1 VVDGGGL
8 ENLARSLRGRNVR
21 VGAYVVRG
29 MPTTFRPCAPDQSLL
44 FPPSPRDWLPEGHLV
59 FFIADTVAAL
69 DLQAFYAPYDGDGR
83 RNQPFDPHMMVT
95 VLLYAYA
102 TGTFSSRRI
111 ARKLEED
118 VAYRVLA
125 AGNFPAHRTIAEF
138 RQQHLA
144 AFEALFVQ
152 VVQIAREAG
161 VVQLGALAVDGSK
174 VKANAS
180 KHKAMSYKRMLDQER
195 HLREQITALT
205 AQAEAL
211 DASEDAAH
219 GPDVRGDELPAE
231 LQRREDRLATIA
243 AAKARL
249 DARQADEDR
258 QKGRTPDDGR
268 KSRGRKPFARD
279 FGVPP
284 DDAQDNFT
292 DPESRIMKTSSG
304 FDQCYNGQIAVDE
317 ASQMMIATGLT
328 NCAADNAEL
337 LPLIEQAHATLG
349 EHPRDVL
356 ADAGYRS
363 EATFQALEARG
374 ITAYISLGYEARP
387 AKPPNPAHLAT
398 QRMAHR
404 LASVVGRTRY
414 RRRKAIVE
422 PVIGWIK
429 AVLGFRRFSLRGEA
443 HARGEWNIVCLAL
456 NLKRFHRI
464 RIA

>member
-1 VVDGGGL
+1 
-8 ENLARSLRGRNVR
+8 
-21 VGAYVVRG
+21 

-44 FPPSPRDWLPEGHLV
+44 FPPSPRDWLPEGHLG

-69 DLQAFYAPYDGDGR
+69 DLQALYAPYDGDGR
-83 RNQPFDPHMMVT
+83 RNQPFDPQMMVT

-161 VVQLGALAVDGSK
+161 VVKLGALAVDGSK
-174 VKANAS
+174 VKASAS
-180 KHKAMSYKRMLDQER
+180 KHKAMSYGRMRTEEQR
-195 HLREQITALT
+195 LREEIAALT
-205 AQAEAL
+205 TQAAAV
-211 DASEDAAH
+211 DATEDAAH

-231 LQRREDRLATIA
+231 LQRREERLATIA

-249 DARQADEDR
+249 EARQAEEDR

-268 KSRGRKPFARD
+268 KSRGNKPFARD

-284 DDAQDNFT
+284 DDAQENFT

-317 ASQMMIATGLT
+317 TTQIIVATGLT

-337 LPLIEQAHATLG
+337 LPLLDHAETTLG
-349 EHPRDVL
+349 GAPTDVL
-356 ADAGYRS
+356 ADAGYRG
-363 EATFQALEARG
+363 EGTFQTLEARG
-374 ITAYISLGYEARP
+374 ITAYISLGHEVRP
-387 AKPPNPAHLAT
+387 AKPPNPTHVAT
-398 QRMAHR
+398 QRMAAR
-404 LASVVGRTRY
+404 LASDTGRARY

-422 PVIGWIK
+422 PVLGWIK
-429 AVLGFRRFSLRGEA
+429 KPSAFAASVCAALRRHGANGPSSA
-443 HARGEWNIVCLAL
+443 SPST
-456 NLKRFHRI
+456 
-464 RIA
+464 

>member
-1 VVDGGGL
+1 
-8 ENLARSLRGRNVR
+8 
-21 VGAYVVRG
+21 
-29 MPTTFRPCAPDQSLL
+29 MTTTFRPCAPDQSLL
-44 FPPSPRDWLPEGHLV
+44 FPPSPRDWLPEGHLA

-69 DLQAFYAPYDGDGR
+69 DLQAFYAPYVGDGR
-83 RNQPFDPHMMVT
+83 RNQPFDPQMMVT

-138 RQQHLA
+138 RQQHLP

-161 VVQLGALAVDGSK
+161 VVRLGALAVDGSK
-174 VKANAS
+174 VNANAS
-180 KHKAMSYKRMLDQER
+180 KHKAMSYGRMRDEETR
-195 HLREQITALT
+195 LREQIAALT
-205 AQAEAL
+205 AQAEAS
-211 DASEDAAH
+211 DAAEDAVH

-231 LQRREDRLATIA
+231 LQRREERLAKIA

-249 DARQADEDR
+249 EARQAAEDR

-268 KSRGRKPFARD
+268 KGRGHTPFARD

-304 FDQCYNGQIAVDE
+304 FDQCFNGQLAVDE
-317 ASQMMIATGLT
+317 ASQMIVATGLT

-337 LPLIEQAHATLG
+337 LPLIDQAHATLG
-349 EHPRDVL
+349 AHPRDVL
-356 ADAGYRS
+356 ADAGYRG
-363 EATFQALEARG
+363 EATFQTLETRQ
-374 ITAYISLGYEARP
+374 ITAYISLGREGTP
-387 AKPPNPAHLAT
+387 GTTPNPAHEAT
-398 QRMAHR
+398 HRMAAR
-404 LASVVGRTRY
+404 LASDRGRARY

-429 AVLGFRRFSLRGEA
+429 EVLGFRRFSVRGA
-443 HARGEWNIVCLAL
+443 AKARGEWNVVCLAV
-456 NLKRFHRI
+456 NLKRFHRM
-464 RIA
+464 RMA

>member
-1 VVDGGGL
+1 
-8 ENLARSLRGRNVR
+8 
-21 VGAYVVRG
+21 

-44 FPPSPRDWLPEGHLV
+44 FPPSPRDWLPEGHLA

-69 DLQAFYAPYDGDGR
+69 ALQAFYAPYEGDGR
-83 RNQPFDPHMMVT
+83 RNQPFDPQMMVT

-102 TGTFSSRRI
+102 SGTFSSRRI

-144 AFEALFVQ
+144 AFEALFVR
-152 VVQIAREAG
+152 VVQLAREAG

-174 VKANAS
+174 IKANAS
-180 KHKAMSYKRMLDQER
+180 KHKAMSYGRMREEETR
-195 HLREQITALT
+195 LREQIAALT
-205 AQAEAL
+205 AQAEAS
-211 DASEDAAH
+211 DAAEDAAH

-231 LQRREDRLATIA
+231 LQRREERLAKIA
-243 AAKARL
+243 AAKERL
-249 DARQADEDR
+249 EARQAEEDR

-268 KSRGRKPFARD
+268 KGRGSKPFARD

-292 DPESRIMKTSSG
+292 DPESRIMKASHG

-317 ASQMMIATGLT
+317 ATQLIVATGLT

-337 LPLIEQAHATLG
+337 LPLIDRTQATLG
-349 EHPRDVL
+349 GPPPDVL
-356 ADAGYRS
+356 ADAGYRG
-363 EATFQALEARG
+363 EATFQTLEARG
-374 ITAYISLGYEARP
+374 ITAYISLGHEVRP
-387 AKPPNPAHLAT
+387 SKPPNPAHVAT
-398 QRMAHR
+398 QRMAAR
-404 LASVVGRTRY
+404 LASDAGRARY

-422 PVIGWIK
+422 PVLGWIK
-429 AVLGFRRFSLRGEA
+429 EVLGFRRFRLRGVA
-443 HARGEWNIVCLAL
+443 KVRGEWNMICLAV
-456 NLKRFHRI
+456 NLKRLHRLGTV
-464 RIA
+464 

>member
-1 VVDGGGL
+1 
-8 ENLARSLRGRNVR
+8 
-21 VGAYVVRG
+21 
-29 MPTTFRPCAPDQSLL
+29 MTTTFRPCAPDQSLL
-44 FPPSPRDWLPEGHLV
+44 FPPSPHDWLPEGHLA

-69 DLQAFYAPYDGDGR
+69 NLQAFYAPYEGDGR
-83 RNQPFDPHMMVT
+83 RNQPFDPQMMAT

-138 RQQHLA
+138 RQQHLT
-144 AFEALFVQ
+144 AFEALFVE

-161 VVQLGALAVDGSK
+161 VVQLGALAVDGTK

-180 KHKAMSYKRMLDQER
+180 KHKAMSYGRMRDEEAR
-195 HLREQITALT
+195 LREQIAALT
-205 AQAEAL
+205 AQAQTS
-211 DASEDAAH
+211 DAAEDAAL

-231 LQRREDRLATIA
+231 LQRREERLAKIA

-249 DARQADEDR
+249 EARQAEEDR

-268 KSRGRKPFARD
+268 KSRGTNPFARD

-292 DPESRIMKTSSG
+292 DPESRIMKTSAG

-317 ASQMMIATGLT
+317 ASQIIVATGLT
-328 NCAADNAEL
+328 NCGADNAEL
-337 LPLIEQAHATLG
+337 LPLIDHAQGTLG
-349 EHPRDVL
+349 THPAEVL
-356 ADAGYRS
+356 ADAGYRGD
-363 EATFQALEARG
+363 ATFQTLEARD
-374 ITAYISLGYEARP
+374 ITAYISLGHETRP
-387 AKPPNPAHLAT
+387 AKPPNPAHMAT
-398 QRMAHR
+398 QRMADR
-404 LASVVGRTRY
+404 LKSDAGRACY

-429 AVLGFRRFSLRGEA
+429 EVLGFRRFSLRGVA
-443 HARGEWNIVCLAL
+443 KARGEWNIICLAV
-456 NLKRFHRI
+456 NLKRLHRLGV
-464 RIA
+464 A

>member
-1 VVDGGGL
+1 
-8 ENLARSLRGRNVR
+8 
-21 VGAYVVRG
+21 
-29 MPTTFRPCAPDQSLL
+29 MPTTFRPCAPDQSFL
-44 FPPSPRDWLPEGHLV
+44 FPPSPRDWLPEGHLA

-69 DLQAFYAPYDGDGR
+69 DLKELYAPYEGDGR
-83 RNQPFDPHMMVT
+83 RNQPFDPQMMVT

-161 VVQLGALAVDGSK
+161 VVQLGALAMDGTK

-180 KHKAMSYKRMLDQER
+180 KHKAMSYGRMRDEQAR
-195 HLREQITALT
+195 LREQIAALT
-205 AQAEAL
+205 AQAA
-211 DASEDAAH
+211 ASDAAADATL
-219 GPDVRGDELPAE
+219 GPDVQGDELPAE
-231 LQRREDRLATIA
+231 LQRREERLATIA

-249 DARQADEDR
+249 EARQADEDR

-268 KSRGRKPFARD
+268 KSRGTKPFARD

-292 DPESRIMKTSSG
+292 DPESRIMKTSTG
-304 FDQCYNGQIAVDE
+304 FDQCYNGQLAVDE
-317 ASQMMIATGLT
+317 ASQIIVATGLT
-328 NCAADNAEL
+328 NCGADNAEL
-337 LPLIEQAHATLG
+337 LPLIDQVQDTLG
-349 EHPRDVL
+349 TPPTEVL
-356 ADAGYRS
+356 ADAGYRG
-363 EATFQALEARG
+363 EATFQTLEARA
-374 ITAYISLGYEARP
+374 ITAYISLGHETRP
-387 AKPPNPAHLAT
+387 GKPPNPAHVAT
-398 QRMAHR
+398 QRMADR
-404 LASVVGRTRY
+404 LKSDGGRARY

-429 AVLGFRRFSLRGEA
+429 EVLSFRRFSLRGVA
-443 HARGEWNIVCLAL
+443 KARGEWNVVCLAV
-456 NLKRFHRI
+456 NLKRLHRI
-464 RIA
+464 GIA

>member
-1 VVDGGGL
+1 
-8 ENLARSLRGRNVR
+8 
-21 VGAYVVRG
+21 

-44 FPPSPRDWLPEGHLV
+44 FPPSPRDWLPEGHLA

-69 DLQAFYAPYDGDGR
+69 DLQAFYAPYEGDGR
-83 RNQPFDPHMMVT
+83 RNQPFDPQMIVT
-95 VLLYAYA
+95 VLVYAYA

-111 ARKLEED
+111 ARKLDED

-125 AGNFPAHRTIAEF
+125 AGSFPAHRTIADF

-144 AFEALFVQ
+144 TFGALFVQ

-180 KHKAMSYKRMLDQER
+180 KHKAMSYGRMRQEEQR
-195 HLREQITALT
+195 LREEIAALL
-205 AQAEAL
+205 ANAHAV
-211 DASEDAAH
+211 DAAEDAEH

-231 LQRREDRLATIA
+231 LQRREERLAKIA

-249 DARQADEDR
+249 EARHAAED
-258 QKGRTPDDGR
+258 QEKGRMPNDERKGR
-268 KSRGRKPFARD
+268 GSRPFARD

-304 FDQCYNGQIAVDE
+304 FDQCYNGQLAVDE
-317 ASQMMIATGLT
+317 ASQMIVATGLT

-337 LPLIEQAHATLG
+337 LPLIDQAHATLG
-349 EHPRDVL
+349 ENPQDVL
-356 ADAGYRS
+356 ADAGYRG
-363 EATFQALEARG
+363 EATFQTLEARA
-374 ITAYISLGYEARP
+374 ITAYISLGHETRP

-398 QRMAHR
+398 QRMADR
-404 LASVVGRTRY
+404 L
-414 RRRKAIVE
+414 RRKSARSCAM
-422 PVIGWIK
+422 PYG
-429 AVLGFRRFSLRGEA
+429 RGRA
-443 HARGEWNIVCLAL
+443 SRSSSVQPSPRGSRVWV
-456 NLKRFHRI
+456 
-464 RIA
+464 

>member
-1 VVDGGGL
+1 
-8 ENLARSLRGRNVR
+8 
-21 VGAYVVRG
+21 

-44 FPPSPRDWLPEGHLV
+44 FPPSPRDWLPEGHLA

-69 DLQAFYAPYDGDGR
+69 DLQTFYAAYEGDGR
-83 RNQPFDPHMMVT
+83 RNQPFDPQMMVT

-152 VVQIAREAG
+152 VVAIAREAG
-161 VVQLGALAVDGSK
+161 VVQVGALAVDGSK
-174 VKANAS
+174 VKASAS
-180 KHKAMSYKRMLDQER
+180 KHKAMSYGRMRDEER
-195 HLREQITALT
+195 RLREQIAALT
-205 AQAEAL
+205 TQAEAT
-211 DASEDAAH
+211 DAAEDAEY

-231 LQRREDRLATIA
+231 LQRREQRLAAIA

-249 DARQADEDR
+249 EARQADEDR
-258 QKGRTPDDGR
+258 RKGRTPDDGR
-268 KSRGRKPFARD
+268 KGRGSKPFARD

-292 DPESRIMKTSSG
+292 DPESRIMKAAHG
-304 FDQCYNGQIAVDE
+304 FDQCYNAQIAVDE
-317 ASQMMIATGLT
+317 ITQLIVATGLT

-337 LPLIEQAHATLG
+337 LPLITRAERPLG
-349 EHPRDVL
+349 GVAPEVL

-363 EATFQALEARG
+363 EATFQTLEARG
-374 ITAYISLGYEARP
+374 ITAYISLGHEVRP
-387 AKPPNPAHLAT
+387 AKAPNPAHVASK
-398 QRMAHR
+398 RMADR
-404 LASVVGRTRY
+404 LKSAVGRARY

-429 AVLGFRRFSLRGEA
+429 EVLGFRRFSLRGVA
-443 HARGEWNIVCLAL
+443 KARGEWNVVCLAV
-456 NLKRFHRI
+456 NLKRLHRI

>member
-1 VVDGGGL
+1 
-8 ENLARSLRGRNVR
+8 
-21 VGAYVVRG
+21 

-44 FPPSPRDWLPEGHLV
+44 FPPSPRDWLPEGHLA
-59 FFIADTVAAL
+59 FFIADTVGAL
-69 DLQAFYAPYDGDGR
+69 DLEAFYAPYEGDGR
-83 RNQPFDPHMMVT
+83 RNQPFDPQMMVT

-152 VVQIAREAG
+152 VVKIAREAG
-161 VVQLGALAVDGSK
+161 VVKLGALAVDGSK

-180 KHKAMSYKRMLDQER
+180 KHKAMSYGRMREEETR
-195 HLREQITALT
+195 LREQIAALT
-205 AQAEAL
+205 AQAAAS
-211 DASEDAAH
+211 DAAEDAAH

-231 LQRREDRLATIA
+231 LQRREKRLATIA

-249 DARQADEDR
+249 EARQADEDR

-268 KSRGRKPFARD
+268 KSRGSRPFARD

-317 ASQMMIATGLT
+317 QSQMIVATDLT
-328 NCAADNAEL
+328 NCAADQGAL
-337 LPLIEQAHATLG
+337 LPLVDRVRVTLG
-349 EHPRDVL
+349 TDPREVL
-356 ADAGYRS
+356 ADAGYRDD
-363 EATFQALEARG
+363 ATFAALETRRITAYVSLGREGKPGATPNPALEATR
-374 ITAYISLGYEARP
+374 
-387 AKPPNPAHLAT
+387 
-398 QRMAHR
+398 RMAEQLVSER
-404 LASVVGRTRY
+404 GRTRY

-422 PVIGWIK
+422 PVFGWIK
-429 AVLGFRRFSLRGEA
+429 DVLGFRRFSLRGVVK
-443 HARGEWNIVCLAL
+443 ARGEWNVVCLAV

-464 RIA
+464 QMA

>member
-1 VVDGGGL
+1 
-8 ENLARSLRGRNVR
+8 
-21 VGAYVVRG
+21 

-44 FPPSPRDWLPEGHLV
+44 FPPSPRDWLPEGHLA

-69 DLQAFYAPYDGDGR
+69 DLQAFYTPYEGDGR
-83 RNQPFDPHMMVT
+83 RNQPFDPQMMVT
-95 VLLYAYA
+95 VLVYAYA

-138 RQQHLA
+138 RQQYLA

-180 KHKAMSYKRMLDQER
+180 KHKAMSYGRMRQEDQR
-195 HLREQITALT
+195 LRDEIAALL
-205 AQAEAL
+205 AKA
-211 DASEDAAH
+211 DAVDAAEDAEH

-231 LQRREDRLATIA
+231 LQRREERLAKIA

-249 DARQADEDR
+249 EARQADEDR
-258 QKGRTPDDGR
+258 RKGRTPDDGR
-268 KSRGRKPFARD
+268 KSRGHKPFARD

-304 FDQCYNGQIAVDE
+304 FDQCYK
-317 ASQMMIATGLT
+317 
-328 NCAADNAEL
+328 DNAEL
-337 LPLIEQAHATLG
+337 LPLIDQVHATLG

-356 ADAGYRS
+356 ADAGYRG
-363 EATFQALEARG
+363 EATFQTLEARD
-374 ITAYISLGYEARP
+374 ITAYISLGHETRP
-387 AKPPNPAHLAT
+387 AKPPNPAHAAT
-398 QRMAHR
+398 QRMAAR
-404 LASVVGRTRY
+404 LASEAGRARY

-429 AVLGFRRFSLRGEA
+429 AVLGFRRFSLRGVA
-443 HARGEWNIVCLAL
+443 KARGEWNIICLAV
-456 NLKRFHRI
+456 NLKRLHRI
-464 RIA
+464 GVA

>member
-1 VVDGGGL
+1 
-8 ENLARSLRGRNVR
+8 
-21 VGAYVVRG
+21 

-44 FPPSPRDWLPEGHLV
+44 FPPSPRDWLPEGHLA

-69 DLQAFYAPYDGDGR
+69 DLQTFYAAYEGDGR
-83 RNQPFDPHMMVT
+83 RNQPFDPQMMVT

-152 VVQIAREAG
+152 VVAIAREAG
-161 VVQLGALAVDGSK
+161 VVQVGALAVDGSK
-174 VKANAS
+174 VKASAS
-180 KHKAMSYKRMLDQER
+180 KHKAMSYGRMRDEER
-195 HLREQITALT
+195 RLREQIAALT
-205 AQAEAL
+205 TQAEAT
-211 DASEDAAH
+211 DAAEDAAY
-219 GPDVRGDELPAE
+219 GSDVRGDELPAE
-231 LQRREDRLATIA
+231 LQRREQRLAAIA

-249 DARQADEDR
+249 EARQADEDR

-268 KSRGRKPFARD
+268 KSRGTKPFARD

-292 DPESRIMKTSSG
+292 DPESRIMKAAHG

-317 ASQMMIATGLT
+317 TTQLIVATGLT
-328 NCAADNAEL
+328 NCAADTAEL
-337 LPLIEQAHATLG
+337 LPLITRAQGPLG
-349 EHPRDVL
+349 GVAPEVL

-363 EATFQALEARG
+363 EATFQILEARG
-374 ITAYISLGYEARP
+374 TTAHISLGHEVRP
-387 AKPPNPAHLAT
+387 AKAPNPAHVAS
-398 QRMAHR
+398 QRMADR
-404 LASVVGRTRY
+404 LKTAVGRARY

-429 AVLGFRRFSLRGEA
+429 EVLGFRRFSLRGVA
-443 HARGEWNIVCLAL
+443 KARGEWNVVCLAV
-456 NLKRFHRI
+456 NLKRLHRI
-464 RIA
+464 RMA

>member
-1 VVDGGGL
+1 M
-8 ENLARSLRGRNVR
+8 A
-21 VGAYVVRG
+21 
-29 MPTTFRPCAPDQSLL
+29 TTFRSCAPDQSLL
-44 FPPSPRDWLPEGHLV
+44 FPPSPRDWLPAGHLA

-69 DLQAFYAPYDGDGR
+69 ELQAFYAPYAGDGR
-83 RNQPFDPHMMVT
+83 RNQPFDPQMMVT
-95 VLLYAYA
+95 ILLYAYA

-138 RQQHLA
+138 RQQYLA

-152 VVQIAREAG
+152 VVAIAREAG

-174 VKANAS
+174 VKAHAS
-180 KHKAMSYKRMLDQER
+180 KHKAMSYGRMRVEETR
-195 HLREQITALT
+195 RREEIAALT
-205 AQAEAL
+205 TKAAAV
-211 DASEDAAH
+211 DAAEDAEH
-219 GPDVRGDELPAE
+219 GSDVRGDALPAE
-231 LQRREDRLATIA
+231 LQRREERIATIA

-249 DARQADEDR
+249 EARQAAEDR

-292 DPESRIMKTSSG
+292 DPESRIMKASHG

-317 ASQMMIATGLT
+317 ATQLIVATGLT

-337 LPLIEQAHATLG
+337 LPLIDRSQAALG
-349 EHPRDVL
+349 GPPPEVL
-356 ADAGYRS
+356 ADAGYRG
-363 EATFQALEARG
+363 EATFQTLEARG
-374 ITAYISLGYEARP
+374 ITAYISLGHEVRP
-387 AKPPNPAHLAT
+387 SKPPNPAHVAT
-398 QRMAHR
+398 QRMAAR
-404 LASVVGRTRY
+404 LTSDTGRARY

-422 PVIGWIK
+422 PVLGWIK
-429 AVLGFRRFSLRGEA
+429 EVLGFRRFSLRGVVN
-443 HARGEWNIVCLAL
+443 ARGEWNVICLAI
-456 NLKRFHRI
+456 NLKRLHRI
-464 RIA
+464 QTA

>member
-1 VVDGGGL
+1 
-8 ENLARSLRGRNVR
+8 
-21 VGAYVVRG
+21 

-44 FPPSPRDWLPEGHLV
+44 FPPCPRDWLPEGHLA

-69 DLQAFYAPYDGDGR
+69 NLQAFYAAYEGDGR
-83 RNQPFDPHMMVT
+83 RNQPFDPQMMVT

-138 RQQHLA
+138 RQQYLT

-152 VVQIAREAG
+152 VVRIAREAG
-161 VVQLGALAVDGSK
+161 VVTLGALAVDGSK

-180 KHKAMSYKRMLDQER
+180 KHKAMSYGRMREEETR
-195 HLREQITALT
+195 LREQIAALT
-205 AQAEAL
+205 AQAQAT
-211 DASEDAAH
+211 DAAEDAAH

-231 LQRREDRLATIA
+231 LQRREKRLATIA

-258 QKGRTPDDGR
+258 QKGRSPEDGR
-268 KSRGRKPFARD
+268 KSRGTRPFARD

-284 DDAQDNFT
+284 DDAQENFT
-292 DPESRIMKTSSG
+292 DPESRIMKTSQG

-317 ASQMMIATGLT
+317 ASQMIVATGLT
-328 NCAADNAEL
+328 NCAADNGEL
-337 LPLIEQAHATLG
+337 LPLIDQTHTTLG
-349 EHPRDVL
+349 EPPTEVL
-356 ADAGYRS
+356 ADAGYRA
-363 EATFQALEARG
+363 EATFQTLETRA
-374 ITAYISLGYEARP
+374 ITGYISLGREG
-387 AKPPNPAHLAT
+387 KPDTTPNPAHAAT
-398 QRMAHR
+398 QRMATR
-404 LASVVGRTRY
+404 LASEVGRARY

-422 PVIGWIK
+422 PVFGWIK
-429 AVLGFRRFSLRGEA
+429 AVLGFRRFSLRGA
-443 HARGEWNIVCLAL
+443 AKARGEWNVVCLAL
-456 NLKRFHRI
+456 NLKRFHQI
-464 RIA
+464 RMA

>member
-1 VVDGGGL
+1 
-8 ENLARSLRGRNVR
+8 
-21 VGAYVVRG
+21 

-44 FPPSPRDWLPEGHLV
+44 FPPSPRDWLPEGHLA

-69 DLQAFYAPYDGDGR
+69 DLQAFYAPYEGDGR
-83 RNQPFDPHMMVT
+83 RNQPFEPQMMVT

-111 ARKLEED
+111 ARKIEED

-138 RQQHLA
+138 RQQYLA

-161 VVQLGALAVDGSK
+161 VVQLGAVAVDGSK

-180 KHKAMSYKRMLDQER
+180 KHKAMSYGRMRDEER
-195 HLREQITALT
+195 RLREQIAALT
-205 AQAEAL
+205 TQAEAT
-211 DASEDAAH
+211 DAAEDAEH

-231 LQRREDRLATIA
+231 LQRRESRLAAIA
-243 AAKARL
+243 AVKARL
-249 DARQADEDR
+249 EARQAAEDR

-268 KSRGRKPFARD
+268 KGRGTKPFARD

-292 DPESRIMKTSSG
+292 DPESRIMKASHG
-304 FDQCYNGQIAVDE
+304 FDQCYNGQLAVDE
-317 ASQMMIATGLT
+317 TTQLIVATGLT
-328 NCAADNAEL
+328 NCAADNGEL
-337 LPLIEQAHATLG
+337 LPLITRAQATLG
-349 EHPRDVL
+349 GAPPEVL
-356 ADAGYRS
+356 ADAGYRG
-363 EATFQALEARG
+363 EATFQTLEARG
-374 ITAYISLGYEARP
+374 ITAYISLGHEVRP
-387 AKPPNPAHLAT
+387 TQSPNPAHVASH
-398 QRMAHR
+398 RMADR
-404 LASVVGRTRY
+404 LKSAVGRARY

-429 AVLGFRRFSLRGEA
+429 EVLGFRRFSLRGVA
-443 HARGEWNIVCLAL
+443 KARGEWNVVCLAV
-456 NLKRFHRI
+456 NLKRLHRI
-464 RIA
+464 RMA